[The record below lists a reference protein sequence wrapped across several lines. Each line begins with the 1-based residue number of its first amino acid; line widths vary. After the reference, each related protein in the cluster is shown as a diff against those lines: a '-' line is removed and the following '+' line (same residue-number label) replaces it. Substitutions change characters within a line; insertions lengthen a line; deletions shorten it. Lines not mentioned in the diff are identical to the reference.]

1 MVPTSTVT
9 LDSGAA
15 LQELSTRAMLTLESR
30 RKQMR
35 ITSGTAETESGSEE
49 DSEIRNLV
57 LLLAA
62 KWTLCCSSAEL
73 VSAGW
78 LKWPD
83 TNLLIRED
91 FPTPGSPTTLTRHTH
106 CGVSSIIMQHWH
118 WHSPSVKCLP
128 EIQHF

>member
-1 MVPTSTVT
+1 MTYLMSDMVPTSKVT

-15 LQELSTRAMLTLESR
+15 LRELSTRAMLTLESR

-73 VSAGW
+73 VSAG
-78 LKWPD
+78 
-83 TNLLIRED
+83 
-91 FPTPGSPTTLTRHTH
+91 
-106 CGVSSIIMQHWH
+106 
-118 WHSPSVKCLP
+118 
-128 EIQHF
+128 

>member
-1 MVPTSTVT
+1 MTYLMSDMVPTSTVT
-9 LDSGAA
+9 LDSGTA

-35 ITSGTAETESGSEE
+35 ITSGTVETESGSEE

-73 VSAGW
+73 VSAG
-78 LKWPD
+78 
-83 TNLLIRED
+83 
-91 FPTPGSPTTLTRHTH
+91 
-106 CGVSSIIMQHWH
+106 
-118 WHSPSVKCLP
+118 
-128 EIQHF
+128 

>member
-1 MVPTSTVT
+1 MTYLMSDMVPTSTVT

-15 LQELSTRAMLTLESR
+15 LQELSTLAMLTLESR

-35 ITSGTAETESGSEE
+35 ITSGTVETESGSEE

-73 VSAGW
+73 VSAG
-78 LKWPD
+78 
-83 TNLLIRED
+83 
-91 FPTPGSPTTLTRHTH
+91 
-106 CGVSSIIMQHWH
+106 
-118 WHSPSVKCLP
+118 
-128 EIQHF
+128 